1 MRNLIVLDM
10 KKLILALCALI
21 LSVSVFAQDDV
32 TKFLGIPIDGFKPEM
47 IRKLKGKGFT
57 DHPYKSDV
65 LVGEFNGRDVEVSV
79 VTNNNKVYRIFLQDR
94 YSVSEMDIK
103 IRFNT
108 LCRQFE
114 GNSNYMSISEQIIP
128 EDEDISYEM
137 SVSDKRYEA
146 VFYQQP
152 EKLDTL
158 AIQQTLFDKVRA
170 KYTEEQLANPTE
182 EMQQDFVEMSLEIA
196 FDIVSTKSVWFMIDK
211 DGSQYRILM
220 YYDNKKN
227 QANGQDL

>member
-1 MRNLIVLDM
+1 M
-10 KKLILALCALI
+10 KKLILALCVLI

-114 GNSNYMSISEQIIP
+114 GNSNYISISEQIIP

>member
-1 MRNLIVLDM
+1 M
-10 KKLILALCALI
+10 KKLILALCVLI

-114 GNSNYMSISEQIIP
+114 GNSNYISISEQIIP

-211 DGSQYRILM
+211 DGSEYRILM

>member
-1 MRNLIVLDM
+1 M

-57 DHPYKSDV
+57 EHPYKSDV

-211 DGSQYRILM
+211 DGAQYRILM

>member
-1 MRNLIVLDM
+1 M
-10 KKLILALCALI
+10 KKLILTLCTLVF
-21 LSVSVFAQDDV
+21 SVSVFAQNDV

-57 DHPYKSDV
+57 DHSYKSDV

-128 EDEDISYEM
+128 EDEDISFEM

-146 VFYQQP
+146 VFYQRP

-158 AIQQTLFDKVRA
+158 AIQQALFDKIHAR
-170 KYTEEQLANPTE
+170 YTEEQLANPTE
-182 EMQQDFVEMSLEIA
+182 EMQQEVVDMSLDLA
-196 FDIVSTKSVWFMIDK
+196 FDIVSTKSVWFMIK
-211 DGSQYRILM
+211 QDGSQYRILM
-220 YYDNKKN
+220 FYDNKKN
-227 QANGQDL
+227 QANGEDL

>member
-1 MRNLIVLDM
+1 M

-57 DHPYKSDV
+57 EHPYKSDV

>member
-1 MRNLIVLDM
+1 M
-10 KKLILALCALI
+10 KKLVLALCMLI
-21 LSVSVFAQDDV
+21 FSVSVFAQDDV

-57 DHPYKSDV
+57 DHPYKTDV

-94 YSVSEMDIK
+94 YSVSEQDIK

-114 GNSNYMSISEQIIP
+114 GNNNYLSISEQTIP
-128 EDEDISYEM
+128 DGEDISYEM

-146 VFYQQP
+146 VYYQQP
-152 EKLDTL
+152 EKMDTL
-158 AIQQTLFDKVRA
+158 AMQQALFDKIRA

-182 EMQQDFVEMSLEIA
+182 EMQQDFVEMSLELA
-196 FDIVSTKSVWFMIDK
+196 FDIVSNKSVWFMIGE

>member
-1 MRNLIVLDM
+1 M
-10 KKLILALCALI
+10 
-21 LSVSVFAQDDV
+21 
-32 TKFLGIPIDGFKPEM
+32 
-47 IRKLKGKGFT
+47 
-57 DHPYKSDV
+57 

-114 GNSNYMSISEQIIP
+114 GNSNYISISEQIIP

-211 DGSQYRILM
+211 DGSEYRILM